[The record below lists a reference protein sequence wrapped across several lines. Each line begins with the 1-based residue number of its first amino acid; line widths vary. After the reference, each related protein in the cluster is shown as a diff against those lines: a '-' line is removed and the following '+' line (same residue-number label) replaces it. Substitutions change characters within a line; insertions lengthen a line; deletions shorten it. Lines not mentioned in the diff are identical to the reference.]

1 MDDQQNTEPK
11 TTDADGALNV
21 GDSLPQESKKKN
33 SSWLGKFSVIVGICN
48 LCIGIPFG
56 VWYIDQIVNQ
66 SAQVAAGKLELEGY
80 SLSLQSDFMNS
91 VPDLSAKAERQ
102 SRELKRLGLE
112 VKRLNDSYE
121 SSTAM
126 PASPDGS
133 LFVWHMR
140 DLILGIHKYPLDS
153 VQKKGSMAL
162 LSQLRA
168 SADSV
173 KFGKHGEEVI
183 KSLGQDLVSLREAK
197 TLDVNRIDQGLLQL
211 LELTDL
217 LQLTDRER
225 PSPDVLRGDS
235 HVAANDWVVLRN
247 IWKEI
252 KSVIQVR
259 RLNGPDADFDER
271 YFVLEK
277 FRLKVLEMEYLFD
290 ANDMIRLSQQLGWIK
305 RYVQTHFDPNDPET
319 PAVLGLI
326 NELNSLVDI
335 PGPSFTSTLSAI
347 ENYFNAM
354 QADKDGA
361 Q

>member
-11 TTDADGALNV
+11 TTEADSALNV
-21 GDSLPQESKKKN
+21 GDSLPQQSSKKN
-33 SSWLGKFSVIVGICN
+33 ISWLSKFSVIVGVCN

-66 SAQVAAGKLELEGY
+66 SAQIEAGKLELEGY
-80 SLSLQSDFMNS
+80 SLRLQSDFMNS
-91 VPDLSAKAERQ
+91 VPDLGDKAERQ
-102 SRELKRLGLE
+102 SRELKRLDLE
-112 VKRLNDSYE
+112 VKRLKDRYE

-126 PASPDGS
+126 PASSDAS
-133 LFVWHMR
+133 LFVWQMR
-140 DLILGIHKYPLDS
+140 DLILGLHKYPLDS

-162 LSQLRA
+162 LSQLSA

-217 LQLTDRER
+217 LQLSDRER
-225 PSPDVLRGDS
+225 PSPDVLR
-235 HVAANDWVVLRN
+235 VENPVVANDWVLLRN

-259 RLNGPDADFDER
+259 RLNGPDAEFDER

-277 FRLKVLEMEYLFD
+277 FRLKVLEMEYLFE
-290 ANDMIRLSQQLGWIK
+290 ANDIVRLGQQLGLIK

-319 PAVLGLI
+319 PAVLDLI
-326 NELNSLVDI
+326 NELNGLVDI
-335 PGPSFTSTLSAI
+335 PVPGFTSTLSAI
-347 ENYFNAM
+347 ENYFNAI

>member
-1 MDDQQNTEPK
+1 MDDQQNIEPK
-11 TTDADGALNV
+11 TTEADSALNV
-21 GDSLPQESKKKN
+21 GDSLPQESSKKN
-33 SSWLGKFSVIVGICN
+33 ISWLSKFSVIVGVCN

-66 SAQVAAGKLELEGY
+66 SAQIEAGKLELEGY
-80 SLSLQSDFMNS
+80 SLRLQSDFMNS
-91 VPDLSAKAERQ
+91 VPDLGDKAERQ
-102 SRELKRLGLE
+102 SRELKRLDLE
-112 VKRLNDSYE
+112 VKRLKDRYE

-126 PASPDGS
+126 PASSDAS
-133 LFVWHMR
+133 LFVWQMR
-140 DLILGIHKYPLDS
+140 DLILGLHKYPLDS

-162 LSQLRA
+162 LSQLSA

-217 LQLTDRER
+217 LQLSDRER
-225 PSPDVLRGDS
+225 PSPDVLR
-235 HVAANDWVVLRN
+235 VENPVVANDWVLLRN

-259 RLNGPDADFDER
+259 RLNGPDAEFDER

-277 FRLKVLEMEYLFD
+277 FRLKVLEMEYFFE
-290 ANDMIRLSQQLGWIK
+290 ANDIVRLGQQLGLIK

-319 PAVLGLI
+319 PAVLDLI
-326 NELNSLVDI
+326 NELNGLVDI
-335 PGPSFTSTLSAI
+335 PVPGFTSTLSAI
-347 ENYFNAM
+347 ENYFNAI

>member
-11 TTDADGALNV
+11 TTEADSALNV
-21 GDSLPQESKKKN
+21 GDSLPQESSKKN
-33 SSWLGKFSVIVGICN
+33 ISWLSNFSVIVGVCN

-66 SAQVAAGKLELEGY
+66 SAQIEAGKLELEGY
-80 SLSLQSDFMNS
+80 SLRLQSDFMNS
-91 VPDLSAKAERQ
+91 VPDLGDKAERQ
-102 SRELKRLGLE
+102 SRELKRLDLE
-112 VKRLNDSYE
+112 VKRLKDRYE

-126 PASPDGS
+126 PASSDAS
-133 LFVWHMR
+133 LFVWQMR
-140 DLILGIHKYPLDS
+140 DLILGLHKYPLDS

-162 LSQLRA
+162 LSQLSA

-217 LQLTDRER
+217 LQLSDRER
-225 PSPDVLRGDS
+225 PSPDVLR
-235 HVAANDWVVLRN
+235 VENPVVANDWVLLRN

-259 RLNGPDADFDER
+259 RLNGPDAEFDER

-277 FRLKVLEMEYLFD
+277 FRLKVLEMEYLFE
-290 ANDMIRLSQQLGWIK
+290 ANDIVRLGQQLGLIK

-319 PAVLGLI
+319 PAVLDLI
-326 NELNSLVDI
+326 NELNGLVDI
-335 PGPSFTSTLSAI
+335 PVPGFTSTLSAI
-347 ENYFNAM
+347 ENYFNAI

>member
-1 MDDQQNTEPK
+1 MDDQQNIEPK
-11 TTDADGALNV
+11 TTEADSALNV
-21 GDSLPQESKKKN
+21 GDSLPQDSSKKN
-33 SSWLGKFSVIVGICN
+33 ISWLSKFSVIVGVCN

-66 SAQVAAGKLELEGY
+66 SAQVEAGKLELEGY
-80 SLSLQSDFMNS
+80 SLRLQSDFMNS
-91 VPDLSAKAERQ
+91 VPDLGDKAERQ
-102 SRELKRLGLE
+102 SRELKRLDLE
-112 VKRLNDSYE
+112 VKRLKDRYE

-126 PASPDGS
+126 PASSDAS
-133 LFVWHMR
+133 LFVWQMR
-140 DLILGIHKYPLDS
+140 DLILGLHKYPLDS

-162 LSQLRA
+162 LSQLSA

-217 LQLTDRER
+217 LQLSDRER
-225 PSPDVLRGDS
+225 PSPDVLR
-235 HVAANDWVVLRN
+235 VENPVVANDWVVLRN

-259 RLNGPDADFDER
+259 RLNGPDAEFDER

-277 FRLKVLEMEYLFD
+277 FRLKVLEMEYFFE
-290 ANDMIRLSQQLGWIK
+290 ANDIVRLGQQLGLIK
-305 RYVQTHFDPNDPET
+305 RYVQTHFDPNDPGT
-319 PAVLGLI
+319 PAVLDLI
-326 NELNSLVDI
+326 NELNGLVDI
-335 PGPSFTSTLSAI
+335 PVPGFTSTLSAI
-347 ENYFNAM
+347 ENYFNAI